1 MEELI
6 YVDRRNSNCNKWDGQ
21 TAMFGE
27 EGLHAMWVADMD
39 FKIPQCVQKALHEY
53 VDFGAIG
60 YYRIPDGYYDAFIN
74 WEKKQFN
81 FEVKREWLRF
91 APGVV
96 AAFNW
101 MIQMLTKKED
111 AVIVMTPVYYP
122 FLQAVTNNERTL
134 ELTGVKRFMKVI
146 LPAASPSIL
155 AGFVNS
161 LRSSFVMLVFAEMY
175 GGGSGMG
182 YFVKKNSELG
192 VFANTWVGFI
202 FMVIVLVV
210 VMQIFEKVK
219 EQLLKWTID

>member
-81 FEVKREWLRF
+81 FEVKR
-91 APGVV
+91 
-96 AAFNW
+96 
-101 MIQMLTKKED
+101 
-111 AVIVMTPVYYP
+111 
-122 FLQAVTNNERTL
+122 
-134 ELTGVKRFMKVI
+134 
-146 LPAASPSIL
+146 
-155 AGFVNS
+155 
-161 LRSSFVMLVFAEMY
+161 
-175 GGGSGMG
+175 
-182 YFVKKNSELG
+182 
-192 VFANTWVGFI
+192 
-202 FMVIVLVV
+202 
-210 VMQIFEKVK
+210 
-219 EQLLKWTID
+219 

>member
-39 FKIPQCVQKALHEY
+39 FNIPQCVQKALHEY

-74 WEKKQFN
+74 WEKKHFN

-101 MIQMLTKKED
+101 MIQMLTKKGD

-122 FLQAVTNNERTL
+122 FLQAVTNNERKLITSDL
-134 ELTGVKRFMKVI
+134 VMKMEIIRLISMILKRKSWITM
-146 LPAASPSIL
+146 
-155 AGFVNS
+155 
-161 LRSSFVMLVFAEMY
+161 
-175 GGGSGMG
+175 
-182 YFVKKNSELG
+182 
-192 VFANTWVGFI
+192 
-202 FMVIVLVV
+202 
-210 VMQIFEKVK
+210 
-219 EQLLKWTID
+219 